1 MINRK
6 ETELEIRCN
15 ELGEELKD
23 KKQDLES
30 VTKINYELKLETEQ
44 LEKWVEDSTVAFEEM
59 QRIIRKDR
67 RKIDKL
73 LNENSYLTQNQQ
85 YFLSSNYKTK
95 KLIKLEQKKEKSE
108 SILQNTLSQL
118 AGTAESVSDIE
129 SKLEDSQQIQKDQR
143 EQISDLLAK
152 KETSNTEYQ
161 RLAREFEESAARKD
175 QEVERLILEKDSF
188 RVEVEQA
195 QSQLAGVNESA
206 SDIGSKL
213 EDSQQIQ
220 KDQRE
225 QISDLLS
232 KTETSKTEYQ
242 KLAREFEESVT
253 QKDQEIER
261 FELEND
267 TFRVE
272 VEQAQSQLAVA
283 NESVIDIG
291 SMLEDNLQIQ
301 ENQRKQISDQL
312 AKTETSKTEY
322 QRLAKEF
329 EESATRK
336 DQEIERL
343 ELEND
348 LFIVDVEQVQ
358 GQLTWANESIIDIGS
373 NLEVSLQIQEN
384 QREQISDLLAK
395 TETSNTE
402 YQKLAREF
410 EESVTQKDQEIER
423 LELKNDSFRVD
434 VEQAQSQLAGSTENV
449 SDIGSKLEDSLQ
461 IQANQREQ
469 VSDLLAEYQRLVR
482 EFEESAARKDQEI
495 ERLELENDTFRV
507 EVEQA
512 QSKLTGSTESVSDI
526 GSKLEDSLQIQ
537 ENQREQISDLL
548 AKIETSK
555 TEYQKL
561 ARELNEV
568 RSRMQ
573 NQINDISQEL
583 DEKRKILNI
592 SEQEVISLQIK
603 LINTEKALA
612 KQLEL
617 SLIPNHEGVE
627 EKAEL
632 EAAGHNLSRELNE
645 VRSRMQ
651 NQINDISQELDEK
664 RNILN
669 ISEQEVISLQIKLI
683 NTEKVL
689 AEQLELSLIPNDEGV
704 KEKAELEAAEHNL
717 CILMNTMDLFLTD
730 ISAFFNDETNNFW
743 KLKISEL
750 KELTHIE
757 GV

>member
-272 VEQAQSQLAVA
+272 VEQAQSQLAGTV
-283 NESVIDIG
+283 ESVSDIG
-291 SMLEDNLQIQ
+291 SKLED
-301 ENQRKQISDQL
+301 
-312 AKTETSKTEY
+312 
-322 QRLAKEF
+322 
-329 EESATRK
+329 
-336 DQEIERL
+336 
-343 ELEND
+343 
-348 LFIVDVEQVQ
+348 
-358 GQLTWANESIIDIGS
+358 
-373 NLEVSLQIQEN
+373 SLQIQEN

-632 EAAGHNLSRELNE
+632 EAAEHNLSRELNE